1 MYLYALHLC
10 MMCFALEL
18 LSPGLPAVIVVLPLP
33 LLRPLSG
40 TLCLRNGAVS
50 TLRRSVCDGEACGAV
65 QQQGKHD
72 IFMCGARFERR
83 FQCLVYLTQPHF
95 AAPLSC
101 IALVLAAIQY
111 LLQLLISFLR
121 DYYYPDTDNSAAI

>member
-10 MMCFALEL
+10 MMCFALGL

-111 LLQLLISFLR
+111 LLQLLISFLKR
-121 DYYYPDTDNSAAI
+121 LLLPGH